1 MAKIQVDLN
10 KVAPELSKRIDD
22 LKEKAKAFDKALYSL
37 NLWLGYEITI
47 DAENVEDEDEE

>member
-1 MAKIQVDLN
+1 MAKIQVDLS

-37 NLWLGYEITI
+37 NLWLGYDITI